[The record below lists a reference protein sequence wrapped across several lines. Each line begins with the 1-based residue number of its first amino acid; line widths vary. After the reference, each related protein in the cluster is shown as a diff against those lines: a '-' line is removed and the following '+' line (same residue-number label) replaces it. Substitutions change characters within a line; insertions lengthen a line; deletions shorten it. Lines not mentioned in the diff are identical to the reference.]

1 MLLAGFSLQDVSG
14 AALNPSPLLV
24 HIMLWVLVPCC
35 GAQRCLLAPKSLI
48 SLSWPTAER

>member
-14 AALNPSPLLV
+14 AALNPTPLLV
-24 HIMLWVLVPCC
+24 HIIALGAGAVPW
-35 GAQRCLLAPKSLI
+35 GSALPLGPKSLI